1 MQNNKGF
8 TLIEML
14 VSVGL
19 LTLLG
24 IFIATTYTVVTQMNA
39 EIFVTRKYL
48 HESVENYENGKYII
62 DDEKYTKTPS
72 AFEIKIF
79 EKESNLV
86 CDNYLDKQNGLYY
99 FDPGNCHGK

>member
-1 MQNNKGF
+1 MKNNKGF

-24 IFIATTYTVVTQMNA
+24 IFIATTYTVVAQMNA

-48 HESVENYENGKYII
+48 HESVENYENKKYKTDIENY
-62 DDEKYTKTPS
+62 EKTS
-72 AFEIKIF
+72 GAFKINIF

-86 CDNYLDKQNGLYY
+86 CDNYLDKRNGLYY
-99 FDPGNCHGK
+99 LDPGDCHE

>member
-24 IFIATTYTVVTQMNA
+24 IFIATTYTVVAQMNA
-39 EIFVTRKYL
+39 EIFGTRKYL
-48 HESVENYENGKYII
+48 HESVENYENDKYK
-62 DDEKYTKTPS
+62 DNENYEKTSDGFK
-72 AFEIKIF
+72 IKILGAQN
-79 EKESNLV
+79 KLV
-86 CDNYLDKQNGLYY
+86 CDNYLDKQNGLYF
-99 FDPGNCHGK
+99 FDPGDCHDE